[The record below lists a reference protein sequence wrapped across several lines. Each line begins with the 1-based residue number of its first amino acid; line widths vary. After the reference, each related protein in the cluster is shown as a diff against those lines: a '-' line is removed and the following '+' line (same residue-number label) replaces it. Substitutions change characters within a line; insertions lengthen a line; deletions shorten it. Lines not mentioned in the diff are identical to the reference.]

1 MSRQGLLQMLRAHRA
16 EDGHEAEMLGR
27 IVRFVE
33 AHENCFERSLL
44 AGHVTASAWVVD
56 RERRH
61 ALLTHHAKLDK
72 WLQMGGHCDG
82 ETDVLRAALR
92 EVEEESGLLHVTPL
106 LGGSIFD
113 VDAHEIPARGAEQA
127 HVHYD
132 IRFLIEADR
141 TEPLRI
147 SDESHDLRWVAFE
160 EIPLLNTD
168 ESVLRM
174 LRKSACC
181 R

>member
-1 MSRQGLLQMLRAHRA
+1 MSRQDLLGRLRSHRA
-16 EDGHEAEMLGR
+16 ADAHEAAMLAR

-33 AHENCFERSLL
+33 TREACFQRSLL
-44 AGHVTASAWVVD
+44 EGHVTASAWVVD

-82 ETDVLRAALR
+82 DADVLRVALR
-92 EVEEESGLLHVTPL
+92 EVEEESGLTDVKPL
-106 LGGSIFD
+106 LEGAVFD
-113 VDAHEIPARGAEQA
+113 VDAHDIPARRAEPA

-132 IRFLIEADR
+132 VRFLFEADR
-141 TEPLRI
+141 EAPLRL
-147 SDESHDLRWVAFE
+147 SDESHDLRWVAYE

-174 LRKSACC
+174 LRKSPLD
-181 R
+181 